1 MTTTLGARR
10 LPFRLLLRLIATAVV
25 SGLVVFA
32 LALAGACSATP
43 TTTPGTSV
51 LEATPPASPS
61 HTPPPFQGSGYA
73 GWFENPDNRGIIYI
87 YLMNPSQAAAEA
99 AAAWYIPHR
108 IQGNKEI
115 RPLQAQFTLQ
125 QLRKWYDKE
134 IHEAGPFDLEDVTMT
149 NFSMRLNRIEIG
161 INCEANIDSVR
172 RELQRHLT
180 VLGVPLDAVAYTRRP
195 RPTEPWM
202 PAEFECIPPEVVDPA
217 TGFSTPGFGGLYFD
231 SGIAYVYMLEPS
243 QEKAEELVLKQIG
256 SESFERIQEV
266 QALEGL
272 YTWKQLS
279 EWFILI
285 RDDIWKIPG
294 TDVVTVSARK
304 NRLTI
309 EVRIEHED
317 NAKREIEAV
326 LSRSGVPYEA
336 VVLLVR

>member
-1 MTTTLGARR
+1 M
-10 LPFRLLLRLIATAVV
+10 LLHTSVPVLAV
-25 SGLVVFA
+25 LA

-73 GWFENPDNRGIIYI
+73 GWFEDPDNKGIIYI

-172 RELQRHLT
+172 RELQRRLT

-195 RPTEPWM
+195 RPTEPFM

-217 TGFSTPGFGGLYFD
+217 TGISTPGFGGLYFD
-231 SGIAYVYMLEPS
+231 SGVAYVYLLEPS

-266 QALEGL
+266 QALEGR
-272 YTWKQLS
+272 YTWEQLS

-317 NAKREIEAV
+317 SAKREIDAV

>member
-1 MTTTLGARR
+1 
-10 LPFRLLLRLIATAVV
+10 
-25 SGLVVFA
+25 
-32 LALAGACSATP
+32 
-43 TTTPGTSV
+43 
-51 LEATPPASPS
+51 
-61 HTPPPFQGSGYA
+61 
-73 GWFENPDNRGIIYI
+73 
-87 YLMNPSQAAAEA
+87 
-99 AAAWYIPHR
+99 
-108 IQGNKEI
+108 
-115 RPLQAQFTLQ
+115 
-125 QLRKWYDKE
+125 
-134 IHEAGPFDLEDVTMT
+134 MT
-149 NFSMRLNRIEIG
+149 NFSVRLNRIEIG
-161 INCEANIDSVR
+161 INCEGNIDSVR
-172 RELQRHLT
+172 RELQRRLT

-195 RPTEPWM
+195 GPTEPWM

-231 SGIAYVYMLEPS
+231 SGIAYVYLLEPS

-272 YTWKQLS
+272 YTWEQLS

-294 TDVVTVSARK
+294 ANNVTVSALK

-309 EVRIEHED
+309 EVRKEDED